1 MTRHTPHVSGR
12 PRRRFLSPLDAAWL
26 LLESP
31 STPMHVGAL
40 MEFTAPADAG
50 PHYLRQWRDRLRDPA
65 PVAAPFNLM
74 PELGAR
80 GWQRLPVLREAE
92 SIDLSHH
99 VRLWGLPSPGGQRE
113 LGDLVSRLHGQQ
125 LDFGRPLWELHV
137 IDGLEEDRFA
147 LYLKIHHSLTDGVS
161 AMRHLV
167 RTLSIDPDA
176 RDTPLLW
183 TVPRPVADAQPR
195 RRGVLPDIV
204 TKAPQALAGIVRAG
218 AELASGQ
225 IDGQSLR
232 APYGVPDS
240 PLGAQINGHRRF
252 ATQSYELDEFRR
264 VSKAA
269 QCSINDL
276 ALYLCGTA
284 LRSYLTGLGKL
295 PAESLTAGIPV
306 SLREPGDERPGT
318 SIGILVA
325 ALGTDVA
332 DPIERLQVVRA
343 SASAAKQHLRALP
356 DESLPLQSAL
366 LSAPYIAG
374 LLAGLGHHAPIPFS
388 VGISNVPG
396 QTAPLYFNGA
406 RLDGL
411 YPVSLLTQ
419 GNALNITCV
428 SHDSRID
435 FGFIGARDALPHLQR
450 LAVAMGEAFD
460 EIAEIFVVQRA
471 PMP

>member
-1 MTRHTPHVSGR
+1 
-12 PRRRFLSPLDAAWL
+12 
-26 LLESP
+26 
-31 STPMHVGAL
+31 MHVGAL

-50 PHYLRQWRDRLRDPA
+50 PDYLRQWQDRLRDPA

-80 GWQRLPVLREAE
+80 GWKRLPVLREAE

-113 LGDLVSRLHGQQ
+113 LGDLVSRLHSQQ
-125 LDFGRPLWELHV
+125 LDFSRPLWELHV
-137 IDGLEEDRFA
+137 IDGLEENRFA

-167 RTLSIDPDA
+167 RTLSGDPHA

-183 TVPRPVADAQPR
+183 TVPRPVVHGRQHRRPLSGIIADGSR
-195 RRGVLPDIV
+195 
-204 TKAPQALAGIVRAG
+204 ALAGLARAG
-218 AELASGQ
+218 ADLVSGQ
-225 IDGQSLR
+225 IDGQSVR

-240 PLGAQINGHRRF
+240 PLGAHINGHRRF
-252 ATQSYELDEFRR
+252 ATQSYRLDDFRR

-269 QCSINDL
+269 DCSINDL
-276 ALYLCGTA
+276 VLYLCGTA
-284 LRSYLTGLGKL
+284 LRGYLTGLGKL

-306 SLREPGDERPGT
+306 SLRQPGDERPGT

-325 ALGTDVA
+325 ELGTDVA
-332 DPIERLQVVRA
+332 DPIERLHLVRA
-343 SASAAKQHLRALP
+343 SASAAKQHLRTIP
-356 DESLPLQSAL
+356 EESLPFQTAL
-366 LSAPYIAG
+366 VSAPYIAG
-374 LLAGLGHHAPIPFS
+374 LLGGLGHHAPVPFS

-396 QTAPLYFNGA
+396 QKAPLYFNGA

-435 FGFIGARDALPHLQR
+435 FGFVGARDALPHLQR
-450 LAVAMGEAFD
+450 LAVAMGEAFKA
-460 EIAEIFVVQRA
+460 IAETFEVDLT
-471 PMP
+471 